1 MEKLISSRSL
11 LKQKLNSREKLFGSW
26 VSFDNPSISEIFSRS
41 DFDFLVIDMEHSTIS
56 LEQSQRIIA
65 ASQSFGVPCIPRPVS
80 HSNDWIKPLLDF
92 GADGVLIQMVNN
104 YRELETLKDLV
115 KYPPLGKEALVL
127 IELKHMVLIFR
138 IILKVGM
145 ILQFL

>member
-1 MEKLISSRSL
+1 MDKLISTRSL

-80 HSNDWIKPLLDF
+80 HSNDWIKPLWIL
-92 GADGVLIQMVNN
+92 VQM
-104 YRELETLKDLV
+104 
-115 KYPPLGKEALVL
+115 GS
-127 IELKHMVLIFR
+127 
-138 IILKVGM
+138 
-145 ILQFL
+145 